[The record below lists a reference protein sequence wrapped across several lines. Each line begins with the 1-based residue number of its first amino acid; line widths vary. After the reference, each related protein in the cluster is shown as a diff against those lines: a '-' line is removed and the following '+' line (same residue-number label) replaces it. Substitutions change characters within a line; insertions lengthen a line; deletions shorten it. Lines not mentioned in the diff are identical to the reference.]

1 MANDFPKKQATR
13 KSTAKKPSNGFDW
26 NDLKYFLAVA
36 RSGGLSAA
44 AMQMQ
49 ASASTVSRHIEQLE
63 QHLGNTLF
71 IRQQS
76 GYVLTEEGRHLL
88 QQTEA
93 VESSMLS
100 VQRRGDQSRLNEP
113 LTGKIRLATAE
124 GLAVFLVTPNLLKFR
139 QHHPLVQV
147 ELVSS
152 LTLAD
157 LNRREADIALRFV
170 REDQYN
176 LSGDHIAIPAG
187 EVEFNLY
194 VARKL
199 ATGSAASLR
208 ALLDTLPFI
217 AWIDDDQ
224 RLPMTDWLNELFGSR
239 PALLAS
245 NSLLAQYEAARA
257 GLGIALL
264 PDYLAANDA
273 QLRKLPD
280 VEIPTRRM
288 LWIVYHR
295 DMKNSRLV
303 IAMRDF
309 LKQLLLT
316 YRQKKV

>member
-1 MANDFPKKQATR
+1 MANRFPKKSASKTP
-13 KSTAKKPSNGFDW
+13 PSGFDW
-26 NDLKYFLAVA
+26 NDLKYFLAVV

-44 AMQMQ
+44 AAQLKT
-49 ASASTVSRHIEQLE
+49 SASTVSRHIEQLE
-63 QHLGNTLF
+63 QRLRSTLF
-71 IRQQS
+71 IRQQT

-88 QQTEA
+88 LQTEA
-93 VESSMLS
+93 VENSLLS
-100 VQRRGDQSRLNEP
+100 VQRRSDQSRLNEP

-124 GLAVFLVTPNLLKFR
+124 GLAAFLIAPNLVEFR

-176 LSGDHIAIPAG
+176 VSGDHIAVPAG

-199 ATGSAASLR
+199 ASGSTTSLR
-208 ALLDTLPFI
+208 ALIETLPFI

-224 RLPMTDWLNELFGSR
+224 KLPMTEWLNELFGSR
-239 PALLAS
+239 PALFAS
-245 NSLLAQYEAARA
+245 NSLIAQYEAARV

-264 PDYLAANDA
+264 PDYLVDNDT
-273 QLRKLPD
+273 QLRKLD
-280 VEIPTRRM
+280 RLEIPTRRT

-295 DMKNSRLV
+295 DMKNSRLI

-309 LKQLLLT
+309 LKQLLMK
-316 YRQKKV
+316 YRKKNH